1 MQNERYSYRFNRK
14 KIYGVDNQFF
24 SVKKPIRELQM
35 KPILMKLNKVGSSI
49 NQLIN
54 LVEGNKQQ

>member
-24 SVKKPIRELQM
+24 SVKKKPSM
-35 KPILMKLNKVGSSI
+35 KPLFLKLDKVDSGI
-49 NQLIN
+49 NQLIR
-54 LVEGNKQQ
+54 LIKEKP